1 MLLPEID
8 IEVTNAALLNYVNN
22 SLKPCAD
29 YYLIT
34 NTFVRITQGFVI
46 IFAPRIM
53 AKKKSPE
60 AENDTQE
67 FIEVFGARVHNL
79 KNIDINIPKNQ
90 LVVITGI
97 SGSGKSSLAFD
108 TIYAEGQR
116 RYMESFSAYARQF
129 IGDMERPDVD
139 KITGL
144 SPVISIEQ
152 KTTNKNPRSTVGT
165 VTEIYDFFRLLFARI
180 GEAYSYNTGK
190 KMVQWSEE
198 EIVANIFNRFK
209 DKRIS
214 LLAPLVRGRK
224 GHYRELFEDVR
235 KKGFLK
241 VRVDGEIKDLV
252 AKMQVD
258 RYKIHDIELVVDRLQ
273 VTDDMKVR
281 LSQSVQKTLQL
292 GKDLMFVAPS
302 KSPPSGETS
311 ATHKIPKQLS
321 EIRNNNSQ
329 QLALSDSKV
338 FPEGGDLEGALV
350 QYSKQLMCEDTG
362 ISYEEPSPNTFSFNS
377 PYGACPTCKG
387 LGNVYQINMDAV
399 IPDWNVSIN
408 NGGIAPLGEER
419 DAYTF
424 KQVKQIAKKNHI
436 SLDAALKDLPRRSLN
451 VLLFGKEDVDDNS
464 SENINLNEFEELET
478 DIEHDRE
485 NTINYSAEYE
495 GIVNML
501 RRWFRV
507 GTTSEALRSWVEKF
521 MKLKTCATCNGARLK
536 KESLWFKI
544 DEHNIAELSEL
555 NLDKLM
561 LWFQGIEKRLNNRQ
575 NIIAKDILKEIRE
588 RIQFLLNV
596 GLTYLPMNRASK
608 TLSGGESQRIRLATQ
623 IGSQLQGITYIL
635 DEPSIGLHQR
645 DNQRLIEA
653 LKNLRNIGN
662 NVLVVEHDKDI
673 MLAADYLID
682 IGPEAGKHGGEIVAA
697 GKPKDLLKLNTV
709 TSSYLNGHKK
719 ITVPNERRNGNGK
732 MLSIKGAS
740 GNNLKNVNA
749 TFPLGKF
756 ICVTGVSGSGKST
769 LINETLYPLL
779 SKHAY
784 NSKMSSLPFKTI
796 DGLENIDKV
805 IEIDQSPIGR
815 TPRSNPA
822 TYCGFFTDIRTLYA
836 AVPEAKIR
844 GYTAGRFS
852 FNVKNG
858 RCDVCEGGGMKVI
871 EMNFLPDVYVHC
883 EKCNGKRYNRETLEI
898 RYKGKSISDVLD
910 MTVEEA
916 VEFFKNVPYIYRKIK
931 VLEEVG
937 LGYIT
942 LGQSAVTLS
951 GGEAQRVKLSTELGK
966 RDTGKTFYILDEP
979 TTGLHFQDI
988 QHLTD
993 VLNKLVD
1000 RGNTVL
1006 VIEHNMDIIKIAD
1019 YIIDIGPEGGDE
1031 GGRILFEGA
1040 PEELIKNKVSYTAKF
1055 LMQELQPKNNQ
1066 IKKSRAS

>member
-1 MLLPEID
+1 MSIKKLPE
-8 IEVTNAALLNYVNN
+8 
-22 SLKPCAD
+22 
-29 YYLIT
+29 
-34 NTFVRITQGFVI
+34 
-46 IFAPRIM
+46 
-53 AKKKSPE
+53 KSPVQ
-60 AENDTQE
+60 QE
-67 FIEVFGARVHNL
+67 YIEVFGARVHNL
-79 KNIDINIPKNQ
+79 KNIDISIPKNQ

-108 TIYAEGQR
+108 TIYSEGQR

-129 IGDMERPDVD
+129 MGDMERPDVD

-180 GEAYSYNTGK
+180 GQAYSYNTGK
-190 KMVQWSEE
+190 KMVKWSEE
-198 EIVANIFNRFK
+198 EIVNNIFRRFK
-209 DKRIS
+209 GQKIS

-235 KKGFLK
+235 KKGYIR
-241 VRVDGEIKDLV
+241 VRIDGEIKELV
-252 AKMQVD
+252 PKMQVD
-258 RYKIHDIELVVDRLQ
+258 RYKIHDIELVVDRLP
-273 VTDDMKVR
+273 VTDDMRVR
-281 LSQSVQKTLQL
+281 LSQSVQKTLLL
-292 GKDLMFVAPS
+292 GKDLMFIIASKEEDTNAAIKKIKKTSVAATAS
-302 KSPPSGETS
+302 KDDE
-311 ATHKIPKQLS
+311 
-321 EIRNNNSQ
+321 
-329 QLALSDSKV
+329 LAS
-338 FPEGGDLEGALV
+338 
-350 QYSKQLMCEDTG
+350 YSKQLMCEDTG
-362 ISYEEPSPNTFSFNS
+362 ISYEEPSPNSFSFNS
-377 PYGACPTCKG
+377 PYGACPVCKG
-387 LGNVYQINMDAV
+387 LGSVYQVNAEAI
-399 IPDWNVSIN
+399 IPDWKLSVNE
-408 NGGIAPLGEER
+408 GGISPLGEQR
-419 DAYTF
+419 DAWSF
-424 KQVKQIAKKNHI
+424 KQVQQIAKKHKIN
-436 SLDAALKDLPRRSLN
+436 LDKPLKELPSKALN
-451 VLLFGKEDVDDNS
+451 ILLYGKEETDDNDTV
-464 SENINLNEFEELET
+464 EFDLEESLI
-478 DIEHDRE
+478 IEDNGSNGKS
-485 NTINYSAEYE
+485 NTYYTTEYE
-495 GIVNML
+495 GVINMVK
-501 RRWFRV
+501 RWFSASN
-507 GTTSEALRSWVEKF
+507 TSEGTREWTEKY
-521 MKLKTCATCNGARLK
+521 MKLKACVACEGKRLK

-544 DEHNIAELSEL
+544 DNNNISELSEM

-561 LWFQGIEKRLNNRQ
+561 LWFVGIEDRLSKRQ
-575 NIIAKDILKEIRE
+575 NTIAKDILKEIRE
-588 RIQFLLNV
+588 RLQFLLDV

-645 DNQRLIEA
+645 DNQKLISA
-653 LKNLRNIGN
+653 LKNLRDIGN
-662 NVLVVEHDKDI
+662 SVLVVEHDKDI

-697 GKPKDLLKLNTV
+697 GLPKDLLKLDTNT
-709 TSSYLNGHKK
+709 SAYLNGHKK
-719 ITVPNERRNGNGK
+719 IAVPAERRKGNGK
-732 MLSIKGAS
+732 TLTIKGAS
-740 GNNLKNVNA
+740 GNNLKSVNA
-749 TFPLGKF
+749 SFPLGKF

-779 SKHAY
+779 SIHAY
-784 NSKMSSLPFKTI
+784 KSRMTPLAYKSI

-822 TYCGFFTDIRTLYA
+822 TYCGFFTDIRTLFA

-844 GYTAGRFS
+844 GYTPGRFS
-852 FNVKNG
+852 FNVKSG
-858 RCDVCEGGGMKVI
+858 RCDVCEGGGMRVI

-916 VEFFKNVPYIYRKIK
+916 VEFFMNVPYIYRKVK
-931 VLEEVG
+931 VLEDVG

-988 QHLTD
+988 QHLAD

-1019 YIIDIGPEGGDE
+1019 YIIDIGPEGGD
-1031 GGRILFEGA
+1031 GGGKIISQGT
-1040 PEELIKNKVSYTAKF
+1040 PEELSTHKTSYTAQF
-1055 LMQELQPKNNQ
+1055 LKAEL
-1066 IKKSRAS
+1066 S